1 MGCGVSKEGNQIVA
15 TTIPK
20 QKISES
26 VTDSTRGSDVLSKR
40 VIPSIPINTVGQSVA
55 FEIPLDELTESK
67 KPAKPTLSQSAKLS
81 LPKLLI
87 SDNDIKA
94 KLANTEARWK
104 VGNDLDNLLYGDLA
118 DQQETKKRRRGDKP
132 KLKSRKEKEPEDL
145 AALKL
150 RLLEKEQAAKINRD
164 REISKLQLKLARQEE
179 HARKVL
185 ERKKALG
192 AGSNDEL
199 RLSWGGEKG
208 LGDNLMPLDSQT
220 SLDTETSQDVKLGN
234 LYGVNRMGSGRSNA
248 TDTTDTTDVVGDR
261 PSTID
266 PLKTVVEITIKQTAP
281 TS

>member
-1 MGCGVSKEGNQIVA
+1 MGCGVSKHGNQIVA

-20 QKISES
+20 QKAGGS
-26 VTDSTRGSDVLSKR
+26 VTDTSQGPDVLSKR

-55 FEIPLDELTESK
+55 FEIPLDELTETK
-67 KPAKPTLSQSAKLS
+67 KPPKSLSQSAKLS

-104 VGNDLDNLLYGDLA
+104 DLA
-118 DQQETKKRRRGDKP
+118 DQQETKKRRKGDKP
-132 KLKSRKEKEPEDL
+132 KLKSRKEKDPGDL

-208 LGDNLMPLDSQT
+208 LGDTLMPLDSQT
-220 SLDTETSQDVKLGN
+220 ALDTEPAQDMKLGN
-234 LYGVNRMGSGRSNA
+234 LYGASRMGSGRSNA

-261 PSTID
+261 PNTID
-266 PLKTVVEITIKQTAP
+266 PLKTVAEISIKQAAP

>member
-20 QKISES
+20 PKLSES
-26 VTDSTRGSDVLSKR
+26 VTDSSQGKSLVTLGSDVLSKR

-55 FEIPLDELTESK
+55 FEIPLDELTESI
-67 KPAKPTLSQSAKLS
+67 KPAKTLSQSAKLS
-81 LPKLLI
+81 LPKLTI
-87 SDNDIKA
+87 SENDIKA

-104 VGNDLDNLLYGDLA
+104 DLA

-132 KLKSRKEKEPEDL
+132 KLKSRKEKDPEDL

-192 AGSNDEL
+192 AGSNEEL

-208 LGDNLMPLDSQT
+208 LGDNVMPLGSQA
-220 SLDTETSQDVKLGN
+220 SLNTESNQDVKLGN
-234 LYGVNRMGSGRSNA
+234 LSAVNRMGSGRSNA

-266 PLKTVVEITIKQTAP
+266 PLKTVFDISINQTAP

>member
-20 QKISES
+20 PKLAES
-26 VTDSTRGSDVLSKR
+26 VTDSSQGSDVLSKR

-55 FEIPLDELTESK
+55 FEIPLDELTESI
-67 KPAKPTLSQSAKLS
+67 KPAKTLSQSAKLS
-81 LPKLLI
+81 LPKLTI
-87 SDNDIKA
+87 SENDIKA

-132 KLKSRKEKEPEDL
+132 KLKSRKEKDPEDL

-192 AGSNDEL
+192 AGSNEEL

-208 LGDNLMPLDSQT
+208 LGDSVMPLGSQA
-220 SLDTETSQDVKLGN
+220 SLNTESNQDVKLGN
-234 LYGVNRMGSGRSNA
+234 LSAVNRMGSGRSNA

-261 PSTID
+261 PSTVD
-266 PLKTVVEITIKQTAP
+266 PLKTVFDISINQTAP